1 MFTRDDLKKIEEET
15 IIFFQKMS
23 FAVEVKAS
31 FEDETLVINI
41 KTDEPRV
48 LIGERG
54 TILACVERLLK
65 AILQKKLGQE
75 FYLNADINEYK
86 KKKAQYLREL
96 AEEVADRVALT
107 KEEESLPAMSSF
119 ERRIVHLHLALR
131 PDIKTESLGEE
142 PERRVVVKPNL

>member
-1 MFTRDDLKKIEEET
+1 MLTREDLKKIEEET
-15 IIFFQKMS
+15 IIFFKKMS
-23 FAVEVKAS
+23 FTVEAKAIL
-31 FEDETLVINI
+31 EDETLVVNI

-119 ERRIVHLHLALR
+119 ERRIVHLQLALR
-131 PDIKTESLGEE
+131 PDIKTESIGEE
-142 PERRVVVKPNL
+142 PERRVIVKPNL